1 MAYSIH
7 PKGYWLWL
15 SLSDESNH
23 YLETIRDQINIDS
36 GTKNFPL
43 HLTLFPLKIEEVK
56 NYASRLN
63 SYDLIDI
70 NNFDWQLD
78 FNFNNYFQSI
88 FLKPIDVIKFNNHMK
103 EIGISTEFNKDV
115 HISLVYSKI
124 NFYPKFLPLKII
136 KICFKKIQI
145 AYVDE
150 SNEIWINV

>member
-15 SLSDESNH
+15 ILSDESNH
-23 YLETIRDQINIDS
+23 YLKTIRDQIKIDN

-43 HLTLFPLKIEEVK
+43 HLTLLPLKIEEVK
-56 NYASRLN
+56 NHASKLN
-63 SYDLIDI
+63 SYDLTDI
-70 NNFDWQLD
+70 NNSDWQLD

-88 FLKPIDVIKFNNHMK
+88 FLKPIDIMKFNNNMK
-103 EIGISTEFNKDV
+103 EIGISMEFNKDV

-124 NFYPKFLPLKII
+124 NIKPKSLPFKSI